1 MQENQVE
8 IPEVVTESNVAEVT
22 DVPDVKTPAYEIT
35 FSSKPKKDM
44 PLSVMIDRVPELMVP
59 GVVAISIGNKAVMYR
74 KYLDKTLFDP
84 NNKQRL
90 LNFMVHLHDKGLEHK
105 GMHLVCGCKFRFH
118 AQVLKEFL
126 IENMEFFSSLISYL
140 VPGSKNKVI
149 SPDSGA
155 AALPMLSGNTLPAE
169 DMAQIRALIEADQG
183 SNQEPAELV
192 ADATECPDPS
202 LVDSNQDP
210 STRRIPEIPS
220 GGYPA
225 GQTVVISSS
234 KTYEDSLKP
243 LT

>member
-8 IPEVVTESNVAEVT
+8 ASENVAEGDIPV
-22 DVPDVKTPAYEIT
+22 VAKAPAYDIT

-59 GVVAISIGNKAVMYR
+59 GVVAISIGNKADMYR
-74 KYLDKTLFDP
+74 KYLNKTLFDP

-126 IENMEFFSSLISYL
+126 IENMEFFGSLISYL
-140 VPGSKNKVI
+140 VPNSKNKVI

-169 DMAQIRALIEADQG
+169 DMAQIRALIEADQS

-202 LVDSNQDP
+202 LVESNQDP
-210 STRRIPEIPS
+210 STRRIPEIPL

-225 GQTVVISSS
+225 SQAPVISSS
-234 KTYEDSLKP
+234 KTYEVNND
-243 LT
+243 

>member
-8 IPEVVTESNVAEVT
+8 ASENVAEGDTPV
-22 DVPDVKTPAYEIT
+22 VAKAPAYDIT

-59 GVVAISIGNKAVMYR
+59 GVVAISIGNKADMYR
-74 KYLDKTLFDP
+74 KYLNKTLFDP

-126 IENMEFFSSLISYL
+126 IENMEFFGSLISYL
-140 VPGSKNKVI
+140 VPNSKNKVI

-202 LVDSNQDP
+202 LVESNQDP
-210 STRRIPEIPS
+210 STRRIPEIPL

-225 GQTVVISSS
+225 SQAPVISSS
-234 KTYEDSLKP
+234 KTYEVNND
-243 LT
+243 

>member
-8 IPEVVTESNVAEVT
+8 VSENVAEGDIPV
-22 DVPDVKTPAYEIT
+22 VAKAPAYDIT

-59 GVVAISIGNKAVMYR
+59 AAVAISIGNKAVLYR

-90 LNFMVHLHDKGLEHK
+90 LNFTVHLHDKGLEHK

-126 IENMEFFSSLISYL
+126 IENMEFFGSLISYL
-140 VPGSKNKVI
+140 VPNSKNKVI

-169 DMAQIRALIEADQG
+169 DMAQIRALIEADQR

-202 LVDSNQDP
+202 LVESNQDP
-210 STRRIPEIPS
+210 SIRRIPEIPL

-225 GQTVVISSS
+225 SQAAVISSS
-234 KTYEDSLKP
+234 KTYDVDND
-243 LT
+243 

>member
-8 IPEVVTESNVAEVT
+8 IPEVT
-22 DVPDVKTPAYEIT
+22 DALDVKAPAYEIT

-155 AALPMLSGNTLPAE
+155 AALPMLSGNSLPAE

-202 LVDSNQDP
+202 LVESNQDP
-210 STRRIPEIPS
+210 STGHIPEIPL

-225 GQTVVISSS
+225 SQMAVISSS
-234 KTYEDSLKP
+234 ETYEVNND
-243 LT
+243 

>member
-8 IPEVVTESNVAEVT
+8 ASENVAEGDIPV
-22 DVPDVKTPAYEIT
+22 VAKAPAYDIT

-59 GVVAISIGNKAVMYR
+59 GAVAISIGNKADMYR
-74 KYLDKTLFDP
+74 KYLNKTLFDP

-126 IENMEFFSSLISYL
+126 NENMEFFGSLISYL
-140 VPGSKNKVI
+140 VPNSKNKSAI
-149 SPDSGA
+149 SSEA
-155 AALPMLSGNTLPAE
+155 EASALPMLSGNTLPAE
-169 DMAQIRALIEADQG
+169 DMEQIRALIEEDQRNSQKEG
-183 SNQEPAELV
+183 NVELV
-192 ADATECPDPS
+192 ADASICPDPV
-202 LVDSNQDP
+202 LAETYQDP
-210 STRRIPEIPS
+210 TEGRLPEITV

-225 GQTVVISSS
+225 GEMVVLSSGGRTPGS
-234 KTYEDSLKP
+234 DCC
-243 LT
+243 

>member
-8 IPEVVTESNVAEVT
+8 ASENVAEGDIPV
-22 DVPDVKTPAYEIT
+22 VAKAPAYDIT

-59 GVVAISIGNKAVMYR
+59 GVVAISIGNKAVLYR

-90 LNFMVHLHDKGLEHK
+90 LNFTVHLHDKGLEHK
-105 GMHLVCGCKFRFH
+105 SMHLVCGCKFRFH

-210 STRRIPEIPS
+210 STRRIPEIPL

-225 GQTVVISSS
+225 SQTAVISSS
-234 KTYEDSLKP
+234 KTYEVNND
-243 LT
+243 

>member
-8 IPEVVTESNVAEVT
+8 ASENVAEGDIPV
-22 DVPDVKTPAYEIT
+22 VAKAPAYDIT

-59 GVVAISIGNKAVMYR
+59 GAVAISIGNKAVLYR

-90 LNFMVHLHDKGLEHK
+90 LNFTVHLHDKGLEHK

-126 IENMEFFSSLISYL
+126 IENMEFFGSLISYL
-140 VPGSKNKVI
+140 VPNSKNKVI

-155 AALPMLSGNTLPAE
+155 AALPILSGNTLPAE

-202 LVDSNQDP
+202 LVESNQDP
-210 STRRIPEIPS
+210 STGRIPEIPL

-225 GQTVVISSS
+225 SQAPVISSS
-234 KTYEDSLKP
+234 KTYDVDND
-243 LT
+243 

>member
-8 IPEVVTESNVAEVT
+8 ASENVAEGDTPV
-22 DVPDVKTPAYEIT
+22 VAKAPAYDIT

-126 IENMEFFSSLISYL
+126 IENMEFFGSLISYL
-140 VPGSKNKVI
+140 VPNSKNKVI
-149 SPDSGA
+149 SSDSEA

-169 DMAQIRALIEADQG
+169 DMAQIRALIEADQNN
-183 SNQEPAELV
+183 NQETMELV

-202 LVDSNQDP
+202 LVESNQDP
-210 STRRIPEIPS
+210 STGRIPEIPP
-220 GGYPA
+220 GGYPS
-225 GQTVVISSS
+225 GQMAVLSSS
-234 KTYEDSLKP
+234 KDQ
-243 LT
+243 

>member
-1 MQENQVE
+1 MQENRVE

-22 DVPDVKTPAYEIT
+22 DALDVKAPAYEIT

-59 GVVAISIGNKAVMYR
+59 GAVAISIGNKAVLYR

-90 LNFMVHLHDKGLEHK
+90 LNFTVHLHDKGLEHK

-155 AALPMLSGNTLPAE
+155 AALPMLSGNSLPAE
-169 DMAQIRALIEADQG
+169 DMAQIRALIEADQR

-202 LVDSNQDP
+202 LVESNQDP
-210 STRRIPEIPS
+210 STWRI
-220 GGYPA
+220 
-225 GQTVVISSS
+225 Q
-234 KTYEDSLKP
+234 
-243 LT
+243 

>member
-22 DVPDVKTPAYEIT
+22 DALDVKAPAYEIT

-59 GVVAISIGNKAVMYR
+59 GAVAISIGNKAVIYR

-90 LNFMVHLHDKGLEHK
+90 LNFTVHLHDKGLEHK

-126 IENMEFFSSLISYL
+126 TENMEFFSSLISYL

-202 LVDSNQDP
+202 LTESNQDP
-210 STRRIPEIPS
+210 AVGRIPEIPL
-220 GGYPA
+220 GGYPIDQMA
-225 GQTVVISSS
+225 VISSS
-234 KTYEDSLKP
+234 KTIEASDG
-243 LT
+243 

>member
-8 IPEVVTESNVAEVT
+8 ASENVAEGDIPV
-22 DVPDVKTPAYEIT
+22 VAKAPAYDIT

-44 PLSVMIDRVPELMVP
+44 PLSVMIDRVPELTVP
-59 GVVAISIGNKAVMYR
+59 GVVAISIGNKAVLYR
-74 KYLDKTLFDP
+74 KYLDKALFNPD
-84 NNKQRL
+84 NKQRL

-126 IENMEFFSSLISYL
+126 IENMEFFGSLISYL

-192 ADATECPDPS
+192 ADAAECPDPS
-202 LVDSNQDP
+202 LVESNQDP
-210 STRRIPEIPS
+210 STRRIPEIPL

-225 GQTVVISSS
+225 SQTAVISSS
-234 KTYEDSLKP
+234 ETYEVNND
-243 LT
+243 

>member
-8 IPEVVTESNVAEVT
+8 ASENVAEGDTPV
-22 DVPDVKTPAYEIT
+22 VAKAPAYDIT

-59 GVVAISIGNKAVMYR
+59 GAVAISIGNKAVMYR

-126 IENMEFFSSLISYL
+126 IENMEFFGSLISYL
-140 VPGSKNKVI
+140 VPNSKNKVI

-202 LVDSNQDP
+202 LVESNQDP
-210 STRRIPEIPS
+210 STRRIPEIPL

-225 GQTVVISSS
+225 SQAPVISSS
-234 KTYEDSLKP
+234 KTYEVNND
-243 LT
+243 

>member
-22 DVPDVKTPAYEIT
+22 DALDVKAPAYEIT

-59 GVVAISIGNKAVMYR
+59 GAVAISIGNKAVLYR

-90 LNFMVHLHDKGLEHK
+90 LNFTVHLHDKGLEHK

-155 AALPMLSGNTLPAE
+155 AALPMLSGNSLPAE
-169 DMAQIRALIEADQG
+169 DMAQIRALIEADQR
-183 SNQEPAELV
+183 SNQEPLELV

-202 LVDSNQDP
+202 LVESNQDP
-210 STRRIPEIPS
+210 STRRIPEIPL

-225 GQTVVISSS
+225 GQTAVISSS
-234 KTYEDSLKP
+234 ETREVNND
-243 LT
+243 

>member
-8 IPEVVTESNVAEVT
+8 ASENVAEGDIPV
-22 DVPDVKTPAYEIT
+22 VAKAPAYDIT

-59 GVVAISIGNKAVMYR
+59 GAVAISIGNKAVLYR

-90 LNFMVHLHDKGLEHK
+90 LNFTVHLHDKGLEHK

-126 IENMEFFSSLISYL
+126 IENMEFFGSLISYL
-140 VPGSKNKVI
+140 VPNSKNKVI

-202 LVDSNQDP
+202 LVESNQDP
-210 STRRIPEIPS
+210 STGRIPEIPL

-225 GQTVVISSS
+225 SQAPVISSS
-234 KTYEDSLKP
+234 KTYEVSND
-243 LT
+243 